1 MTKITHKLSCVNMG
15 DAIAIVIA
23 VVVGFAV
30 SQITGVLYRKKRRQ
44 KGCDDSAE
52 ATNKS
57 NKEI

>member
-1 MTKITHKLSCVNMG
+1 MG

-30 SQITGVLYRKKRRQ
+30 SQITGVLYRKKRRK

-52 ATNKS
+52 ATNNS